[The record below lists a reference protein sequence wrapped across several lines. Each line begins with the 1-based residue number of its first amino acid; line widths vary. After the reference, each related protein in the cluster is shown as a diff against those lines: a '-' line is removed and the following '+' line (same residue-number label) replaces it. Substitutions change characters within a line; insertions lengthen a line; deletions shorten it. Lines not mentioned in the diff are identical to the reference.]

1 MLKVIV
7 MNLSMKKSIA
17 VLVAGLALSGFAYAE
32 DKSKLPSGA
41 AAVVNGVTISDKTLD
56 KIVKA
61 NVAQGQKESPELRK
75 VILDELVARELFI
88 QAANKQGLD
97 KTPEV
102 QERLAQIRQDLLI
115 AALEGDYLKKHPI
128 TDSDLK
134 AEYDRQINLIGD
146 SQEYNLKQIIVAN
159 EADAKAII
167 SSLKRGESFE
177 KLAKEKS
184 LDPSKEQGGNLGW
197 VLAKQIIPEIANVL
211 ANMSRGSLT
220 AAPIQTSLGWHVIK
234 LEDSRQFKAPTFE
247 ESKVRVQQTLMQAKR
262 IELLG
267 KLREGA
273 KIVK

>member
-17 VLVAGLALSGFAYAE
+17 VLVAVLALSGFAYAE

-159 EADAKAII
+159 EADAKAIL
-167 SSLKRGESFE
+167 SALKRGESFE

-267 KLREGA
+267 KLREAA

>member
-220 AAPIQTSLGWHVIK
+220 SAPIQTSLGWHVIK

-267 KLREGA
+267 KLREAA

>member
-1 MLKVIV
+1 MLKVSL
-7 MNLSMKKSIA
+7 MNLSIKKSIA
-17 VLVAGLALSGFAYAE
+17 LLVAGVALSGLVQAE
-32 DKSKLPSGA
+32 EKNKLPSGA

-56 KIVKA
+56 KIVKV
-61 NVAQGQKESPELRK
+61 NVQQGQKESPELRK

-102 QERLAQIRQDLLI
+102 QERLAQLRQDLLI
-115 AALEGDYLKKHPI
+115 AALEADYLKKHPI

-134 AEYDRQINLIGD
+134 VEYDRQITLIGD
-146 SQEYNLKQIIVAN
+146 SQEYNIKQIIVAK

-167 SSLKRGESFE
+167 SAIKGGESFE
-177 KLAKEKS
+177 KLAKERS

-211 ANMSRGSLT
+211 ANMSKGSLT
-220 AAPIQTSLGWHVIK
+220 ASPIQTNLGWHVIK
-234 LEDSRQFKAPTFE
+234 LEDARPFKAPSFE
-247 ESKVRVQQTLMQAKR
+247 ESKARVQQTLMQAKR

>member
-41 AAVVNGVTISDKTLD
+41 AAVVNGVTISDKPLD

-220 AAPIQTSLGWHVIK
+220 SAPIQTNLGWHVIK
-234 LEDSRQFKAPTFE
+234 LEDTRQFKAPTFE

>member
-1 MLKVIV
+1 MWKVLV
-7 MNLSMKKSIA
+7 MNLSVKKSIA

-32 DKSKLPSGA
+32 EKGKLPAGA

-56 KIVKA
+56 KIVKV

-75 VILDELVARELFI
+75 VILDELIARELFI
-88 QAANKQGLD
+88 QASTKQGLD
-97 KTPEV
+97 KSPEV
-102 QERLAQIRQDLLI
+102 QERLAQLRQDLLI

-184 LDPSKEQGGNLGW
+184 LDPSKEQGGSLGW

-220 AAPIQTSLGWHVIK
+220 AAPIQTNLGWHVIK

>member
-32 DKSKLPSGA
+32 EKSKLPSGA

-102 QERLAQIRQDLLI
+102 QERLAQLRQDLLI

-167 SSLKRGESFE
+167 SALKRGESFE

-262 IELLG
+262 IELLS
-267 KLREGA
+267 KLREAA

>member
-1 MLKVIV
+1 MHGRGNEPTVPQQGDAQ
-7 MNLSMKKSIA
+7 SSE
-17 VLVAGLALSGFAYAE
+17 AGLGG
-32 DKSKLPSGA
+32 DVG
-41 AAVVNGVTISDKTLD
+41 
-56 KIVKA
+56 
-61 NVAQGQKESPELRK
+61 
-75 VILDELVARELFI
+75 DEAI
-88 QAANKQGLD
+88 QAVNEPVQTLRYPVTEYLKKISSFDLD

-102 QERLAQIRQDLLI
+102 QERLAQLRQDLLI

-159 EADAKAII
+159 EADAKAIL
-167 SSLKRGESFE
+167 SALKRGESFE

-247 ESKVRVQQTLMQAKR
+247 ESKVRVHQTLMQARR

-267 KLREGA
+267 KLREAA

>member
-159 EADAKAII
+159 EADAKAIL
-167 SSLKRGESFE
+167 SALKRGESFE

-267 KLREGA
+267 KLREAA

>member
-32 DKSKLPSGA
+32 EKSKLPSGA

-102 QERLAQIRQDLLI
+102 QERLAQLRQDLLI

-167 SSLKRGESFE
+167 SALKRGESFE
-177 KLAKEKS
+177 KIAKEKS

-220 AAPIQTSLGWHVIK
+220 VAPIQTSLGWHVIK

-267 KLREGA
+267 KLREAA

>member
-17 VLVAGLALSGFAYAE
+17 VLFAGLALSGFAYAE
-32 DKSKLPSGA
+32 EKSKLPSGA

-102 QERLAQIRQDLLI
+102 QERLAQLRQDLLI

-159 EADAKAII
+159 EADSKAII
-167 SSLKRGESFE
+167 SALKRGESFE

-267 KLREGA
+267 KLREAA

>member
-1 MLKVIV
+1 
-7 MNLSMKKSIA
+7 MNLGIKKSVA
-17 VLVAGLALSGFAYAE
+17 LLLAGLTLSGFVYAE
-32 DKSKLPSGA
+32 EKSKLPSGA
-41 AAVVNGVTISDKTLD
+41 AAVVNGVSISDKTLD

-61 NVAQGQKESPELRK
+61 NVAQGQKDSPELRK
-75 VILDELVARELFI
+75 VILDELIARELFI

-102 QERLAQIRQDLLI
+102 QERLAQLRQDLLI
-115 AALEGDYLKKHPI
+115 AALEADYLKKHPI

-159 EADAKAII
+159 EADAKAIL
-167 SSLKRGESFE
+167 SALKRGESFE

-220 AAPIQTSLGWHVIK
+220 AAPIQTNLGWHVIK

-247 ESKVRVQQTLMQAKR
+247 ESKARVQQTLIQNKR
-262 IELLG
+262 IELLS
-267 KLREGA
+267 KLREAA

>member
-1 MLKVIV
+1 MLKVIA

-102 QERLAQIRQDLLI
+102 QERLAQLRQDLLI

-146 SQEYNLKQIIVAN
+146 SQEYNLKQIIVAS

-167 SSLKRGESFE
+167 SALKRGESFE
-177 KLAKEKS
+177 QLAKEKS
-184 LDPSKEQGGNLGW
+184 LDPSKAQGGNLGW

-220 AAPIQTSLGWHVIK
+220 AAPIQTNLGWHVIK

-247 ESKVRVQQTLMQAKR
+247 ESKVRVQQTLMQNKR

>member
-32 DKSKLPSGA
+32 EKSKLPSGA

-102 QERLAQIRQDLLI
+102 QERLAQLRQDLLI

-167 SSLKRGESFE
+167 SALKRGESFE

-220 AAPIQTSLGWHVIK
+220 AAPIQTNLGWHVIK

-247 ESKVRVQQTLMQAKR
+247 ESKARVQQTLMQAKR

-267 KLREGA
+267 KLREAA